1 MPFWA
6 WILIGL
12 AAVLLVIFVITINSY
27 PEDNSF

>member
-6 WILIGL
+6 WILLVLGAI
-12 AAVLLVIFVITINSY
+12 LLVIFVITIKAY